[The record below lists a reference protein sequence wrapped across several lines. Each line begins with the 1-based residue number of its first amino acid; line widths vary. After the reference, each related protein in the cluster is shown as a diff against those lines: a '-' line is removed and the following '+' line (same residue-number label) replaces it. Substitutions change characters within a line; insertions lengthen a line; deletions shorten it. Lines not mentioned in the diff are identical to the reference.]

1 LNALALAKKRSAR
14 RHREGGA
21 IMFVVAMTTA
31 VLASVGVFALAAA
44 ATEVRMSGNERQ
56 NTQTHYLASY
66 GVVGAAREMNATKAD
81 MFVRLMNTAPDKPCL
96 SLPYVPATASPTT
109 LACRR
114 LGAAELGGG
123 WAAPVLNNYQGL
135 TPYAP
140 GFAPGS
146 LGATPM
152 NGDFFI
158 ELTEP
163 TQATAPPRYSLDTH
177 FCFDQLTVTSSGITQ
192 PLYPTLAAATTAT
205 FGGEGIE
212 TQRARIVV
220 GPIQCQR

>member
-1 LNALALAKKRSAR
+1 
-14 RHREGGA
+14 
-21 IMFVVAMTTA
+21 
-31 VLASVGVFALAAA
+31 
-44 ATEVRMSGNERQ
+44 MS
-56 NTQTHYLASY
+56 
-66 GVVGAAREMNATKAD
+66 ATKAD
-81 MFVRLMNTAPDKPCL
+81 LFVRLMKSSPDKPCA
-96 SLPYVPATASPTT
+96 SLPNVPATASPMT

-114 LGAAELGGG
+114 LGASELGGG
-123 WAAPVLNNYQGL
+123 WAAPVLNAYAGSA
-135 TPYAP
+135 PYAP

-152 NGDFFI
+152 NGDFFV

-192 PLYPTLAAATTAT
+192 PLYPSVANATTAM

-220 GPIQCQR
+220 GPIQCAR